1 MNRIRRGKRKM
12 KKGIALTKLEIFKLG
27 AVKKIVA

>member
-1 MNRIRRGKRKM
+1 MNRIRRGKR